1 MASQLE
7 PERTLSLN
15 DPDILRQ
22 VNELRQTDNVTSW
35 FYLSREYLFLGL
47 VLGGTIAFYEY
58 LEGALSL
65 FPSSAWERG
74 LWAAPVTLLAI
85 VLIGA
90 GQQRLATL
98 THEA

>member
-35 FYLSREYLFLGL
+35 FYLAREYLFLGL
-47 VLGGTIAFYEY
+47 VLGGTIAFYTF
-58 LEGALSL
+58 LELAKLS
-65 FPSSAWERG
+65 
-74 LWAAPVTLLAI
+74 
-85 VLIGA
+85 
-90 GQQRLATL
+90 
-98 THEA
+98 